1 MGFWDWL
8 TGKPEPEPAPVPEVA
23 AAPTETDIMT
33 SLQSVEAMVTSSGVP
48 AVVKSRALK
57 VTRVVRATLPRL
69 ANLGLGS
76 YDAYSVVA
84 TATDYLPEAIGAYL
98 RLPRDWAD
106 SRPVEKGKTPLLLL
120 VDQLDLLGTT
130 MDKIYD
136 AANSTDASAL
146 IAHGRFLQEKFGHT
160 PPATDLSA
168 PLSPPGPPVAQSGTL
183 TAPATTAVP
192 PGPLAAPATTA
203 APAGFRPAPAPVSPA
218 AAPQPDRPTAPA
230 NPLDVE

>member
-8 TGKPEPEPAPVPEVA
+8 TGKPEAEPAPVAVPEVA
-23 AAPTETDIMT
+23 SAPTEADILT
-33 SLQSVEAMVTSSGVP
+33 SLGSVEAMVTSSGVP
-48 AVVKSRALK
+48 AVVKSRALN

-106 SRPVEKGKTPLLLL
+106 SRPVEKGKTALLLL

-146 IAHGRFLQEKFGHT
+146 IAHGRFLQEKFGHA
-160 PPATDLSA
+160 PPATDL
-168 PLSPPGPPVAQSGTL
+168 
-183 TAPATTAVP
+183 TAPPASPGTGIAP
-192 PGPLAAPATTA
+192 PAASAAPAASPLAAPSATTPPP
-203 APAGFRPAPAPVSPA
+203 PA
-218 AAPQPDRPTAPA
+218 APA